1 MENIYLIG
9 MMGAGKTATGKA
21 LAKLTHMTF
30 IDLDEEIE
38 SQNHQSINQ
47 IFEEKGEAFFRAQEK
62 KILEETSAGINQVVA
77 TGGGIVLEPRNIER
91 MDQTGRIIF
100 LAASFEMLCSRVQ
113 DKKDRPLLKAADP
126 KSVLFQIFQAR
137 SPLYESATEWKI
149 MTDGMTPEAVAKRI
163 VERFLK

>member
-21 LAKLTHMTF
+21 LAKLTRMTF

-38 SQNHQSINQ
+38 AETHQSINQ
-47 IFEEKGEAFFRAQEK
+47 IFKEKGEAFFRTHERKVLEK
-62 KILEETSAGINQVVA
+62 TSKGIHQVVA
-77 TGGGIVLEPRNIER
+77 TGGGIVLEPRNIEK
-91 MDQTGRIIF
+91 MNQTGRIIF
-100 LAASFEMLCSRVQ
+100 LAASFEMLWSRVQ
-113 DKKDRPLLKAADP
+113 EKKDRPLLAAPDP
-126 KSVLFQIFQAR
+126 KSVLFQIFQVR

-149 MTDGMTPEAVAKRI
+149 MTDGMTPEAVAKKI